1 MITKEQAQKWDNLCL
16 KLLGEPRARFLTS
29 LLYSLK
35 LVWTDTIPTA
45 GTNGIL
51 LMINPK
57 FFYELSKEERLFV
70 ILHELWHVAKL
81 HSIRRESRDC
91 RLWNIACDYHINN
104 LLLKENYSSFKIT
117 VMKDCFKDEKFK
129 DLSEEEIYEELLKE
143 YPNGLPDNEYLEGHL
158 SGDLEELDQEEK
170 SKAIAKVMEA
180 TQTAKAMGCDVGSG
194 ITSLLSKFIK
204 PSINWKKV
212 LYKYMTA
219 LLDKSDYSWRKP
231 NRRFSDMYLPSRV
244 ESDGRLTHLLYFLD
258 VSGSIEESQIVRFN
272 SEIRHIKES
281 LNPDK
286 LTLVQFDTRIQRVDV
301 FTSTQKFTNIHV
313 VAGGGT
319 SYTEVRDYILK
330 EKPTASVIFTDLCCT
345 PMQEVDSPVIWV
357 TREKDLKYASMPLF
371 GKTIVIKEKD

>member
-1 MITKEQAQKWDNLCL
+1 MITKEQSQKWDNLCL

-35 LVWTDTIPTA
+35 LEWSDNIPTA
-45 GTNGIL
+45 GTNGLIL
-51 LMINPK
+51 KINPK
-57 FFYELSKEERLFV
+57 FFYELSKEERLFT

-81 HSIRRESRDC
+81 HSIRRDSRDPM
-91 RLWNIACDYHINN
+91 LWNIACDYHINN

-117 VMKDCFKDEKFK
+117 VMKDCFKDEKYK
-129 DLSEEEIYEELLKE
+129 DLSEEEIYDELVKE
-143 YPNGLPDNEYLEGHL
+143 YPNGLPDNEYPGSNLK
-158 SGDLEELDQEEK
+158 GDLEELDQEEK

-231 NRRFSDMYLPSRV
+231 NRRYSDMYLPSRV

-258 VSGSIEESQIVRFN
+258 VSGSITESQIVRFN
-272 SEIRHIKES
+272 SEIKHIKES

-286 LTLVQFDTRIQRVDV
+286 LTLVQFDTRIRRVDV

-313 VAGGGT
+313 VVGGGT
-319 SYTEVRDYILK
+319 SYSDVHDYILK

-357 TREKDLKYASMPLF
+357 TREEDLKYASMPLF

>member
-1 MITKEQAQKWDNLCL
+1 MITKEQSQKWDNLCL

-35 LVWTDTIPTA
+35 LEWSEDIPTA
-45 GTNGIL
+45 GTNGL
-51 LMINPK
+51 VLKINPK
-57 FFYELSKEERLFV
+57 FFYGLSKEERLFV
-70 ILHELWHVAKL
+70 VLHELWHVAKL
-81 HSIRRESRDC
+81 HSIRRESRDP

-117 VMKDCFKDEKFK
+117 VSKDYFKDEKFK
-129 DLSEEEIYEELLKE
+129 DLSEEEIYEELLKQ
-143 YPNGLPDNEYLEGHL
+143 YPNGLPDNEHSKSTL

-194 ITSLLSKFIK
+194 VTSLLSRFIK

-244 ESDGRLTHLLYFLD
+244 ESDGRLTHLVYFLD
-258 VSGSIEESQIVRFN
+258 VSGSITESQIVRFN
-272 SEIRHIKES
+272 SEIKHIKES

-286 LTLVQFDTRIQRVDV
+286 LTLVQFDTRIRRVDV

-313 VAGGGT
+313 VVGGGT
-319 SYTEVRDYILK
+319 SYSDVRDYILK

>member
-1 MITKEQAQKWDNLCL
+1 MITKEQSQKWDNLCL

-35 LVWTDTIPTA
+35 LEWSDDIPTA
-45 GTNGIL
+45 GTNGIVL
-51 LMINPK
+51 KINPK
-57 FFYELSKEERLFV
+57 FFYGLSKEERLFV

-81 HSIRRESRDC
+81 HSIRRESRDSK
-91 RLWNIACDYHINN
+91 LWNIACDYHINN

-313 VAGGGT
+313 VIGGGT
-319 SYTEVRDYILK
+319 SYNEVHDYILK

-345 PMQEVDSPVIWV
+345 PMQEVDSPIIWV
-357 TREKDLKYASMPLF
+357 TREEDLKYASKPLF

>member
-35 LVWTDTIPTA
+35 LVWADDMPTA

-51 LMINPK
+51 LKINPK
-57 FFYELSKEERLFV
+57 FFYNLSKEERLFV
-70 ILHELWHVAKL
+70 VLHELWHVAKL
-81 HSIRRESRDC
+81 HSIRRESRDPK
-91 RLWNIACDYHINN
+91 LWNIACDYHINN

-117 VMKDCFKDEKFK
+117 VMKDCFKDEKYK
-129 DLSEEEIYEELLKE
+129 DLSEEEIYDELLKQ
-143 YPNGLPDNEYLEGHL
+143 YPNGLPDNEHSKNTL

-194 ITSLLSKFIK
+194 VTNLLSKFIK

-212 LYKYMTA
+212 LYKYITA
-219 LLDKSDYSWRKP
+219 LLDKSDYSWGKP
-231 NRRFSDMYLPSRV
+231 NRRYSDIYLPSRV
-244 ESDGRLTHLLYFLD
+244 ESDGRLTHLVYFLD
-258 VSGSIEESQIVRFN
+258 VSGSITDSQIVRFN
-272 SEIRHIKES
+272 SEIKHIKES

-286 LTLVQFDTRIQRVDV
+286 LTLVQFDTRIRRVDV

-313 VAGGGT
+313 VVGGGT
-319 SYTEVRDYILK
+319 SYSDVRDYILK

-357 TREKDLKYASMPLF
+357 TREKDLKYATMPLF

>member
-45 GTNGIL
+45 GTNGLL

-57 FFYELSKEERLFV
+57 FFYELSKEERIFV

-81 HSIRRESRDC
+81 HSIRREFRDH

-104 LLLKENYSSFKIT
+104 LLLTETYSSFKIT
-117 VMKDCFKDEKFK
+117 ALKNCFKDKKFIG
-129 DLSEEEIYEELLKE
+129 LSEEEIYEELLKQ
-143 YPNGLPDNEYLEGHL
+143 YPNGLPDNEYSGNNL
-158 SGDLEELDQEEK
+158 SGDLKELDQEEK

-194 ITSLLSKFIK
+194 ITTLLSKFIK
-204 PSINWKKV
+204 PRINWKKV

-258 VSGSIEESQIVRFN
+258 VSGSIEESQIIRFN

-301 FTSTQKFTNIHV
+301 FTSNQKFTNIHV

-319 SYTEVRDYILK
+319 SYNEVHDYILK

-357 TREKDLKYASMPLF
+357 TREEDLKYASKPLF

>member
-1 MITKEQAQKWDNLCL
+1 MITKEQSQKWDNLCL

-35 LVWTDTIPTA
+35 LVWADDIPTA

-51 LMINPK
+51 LKINPK

-81 HSIRRESRDC
+81 HSIRRESRDS

-129 DLSEEEIYEELLKE
+129 DLSEEEIYEELLKK
-143 YPNGLPDNEYLEGHL
+143 YPNGLPDNEYLEGRL

-231 NRRFSDMYLPSRV
+231 NRRFSNMYLPSRV

-258 VSGSIEESQIVRFN
+258 VSGSIEESQIIRFN
-272 SEIRHIKES
+272 SEIKHIKES

-286 LTLVQFDTRIQRVDV
+286 LTLVQFDTRIRRVDV

-313 VAGGGT
+313 VVGGGT
-319 SYTEVRDYILK
+319 SYSDVRDYILK

>member
-1 MITKEQAQKWDNLCL
+1 MITKEQSQKWDNLCL

-35 LVWTDTIPTA
+35 LEWSEDIPTA
-45 GTNGIL
+45 GTNGIIL
-51 LMINPK
+51 KINPK
-57 FFYELSKEERLFV
+57 FFYDLSKEERLFT

-81 HSIRRESRDC
+81 HSIRRESRDP
-91 RLWNIACDYHINN
+91 RLWNIACDHHINN
-104 LLLKENYSSFKIT
+104 LLLKESYSSFKIT
-117 VMKDCFKDEKFK
+117 VMKECLKDEKYK
-129 DLSEEEIYEELLKE
+129 DLSEEEIYEELLKQ
-143 YPNGLPDNEYLEGHL
+143 YPNGLPDNEYLESSL
-158 SGDLEELDQEEK
+158 NGDLEELDQEEK

-194 ITSLLSKFIK
+194 IANLLSRFIK

-272 SEIRHIKES
+272 SEIRRIKES

-301 FTSTQKFTNIHV
+301 FTSNQKFTNIHV

-319 SYTEVRDYILK
+319 SYTQVRDYILK

-357 TREKDLKYASMPLF
+357 TREEDLKYASKPLL

>member
-1 MITKEQAQKWDNLCL
+1 MITKEQSQKWDNLCL

-35 LVWTDTIPTA
+35 LEWSDDIPTA
-45 GTNGIL
+45 GTNGIVL
-51 LMINPK
+51 KINPK
-57 FFYELSKEERLFV
+57 FFYGLSKEERLFV

-81 HSIRRESRDC
+81 HSIRRESRDP

-129 DLSEEEIYEELLKE
+129 DLSEEEIYEELFKE
-143 YPNGLPDNEYLEGHL
+143 YPNGLPDNEYLKGHL

-194 ITSLLSKFIK
+194 ITTLLSKFIK

-231 NRRFSDMYLPSRV
+231 NRIFSYMYLPSRI

-258 VSGSIEESQIVRFN
+258 VSGSIEESQIIRFN

-286 LTLVQFDTRIQRVDV
+286 LTLVQFDTRIRRVDV

-313 VAGGGT
+313 VVGGGT
-319 SYTEVRDYILK
+319 SYSDVRDYILK

-357 TREKDLKYASMPLF
+357 TREKDLKYATMPLF

>member
-1 MITKEQAQKWDNLCL
+1 MITKEQSQKWDNLCL

-35 LVWTDTIPTA
+35 LEWSNDTPTA
-45 GTNGIL
+45 GTNGL
-51 LMINPK
+51 VLKINPK
-57 FFYELSKEERLFV
+57 FFYGLFKEERLFV
-70 ILHELWHVAKL
+70 VLHELWHVAKL
-81 HSIRRESRDC
+81 HSIRRDSRDPT
-91 RLWNIACDYHINN
+91 LWNIACDYHINN
-104 LLLKENYSSFKIT
+104 LLLKEKYSSFKIT
-117 VMKDCFKDEKFK
+117 VKEDYFKDEKFK
-129 DLSEEEIYEELLKE
+129 DLSEEEIYDELLKK
-143 YPNGLPDNEYLEGHL
+143 YPNGLPDNEYSESNLH
-158 SGDLEELDQEEK
+158 GDLEELDQEEK

-231 NRRFSDMYLPSRV
+231 NRRYSDMYLPSRV

-258 VSGSIEESQIVRFN
+258 VSGSITESQIVRFN
-272 SEIRHIKES
+272 SEIKHIKES

-286 LTLVQFDTRIQRVDV
+286 LTLVQFDTRIRRVDV

-313 VAGGGT
+313 VVGGGT
-319 SYTEVRDYILK
+319 SYSDVRDYILK

-357 TREKDLKYASMPLF
+357 TREEDLKYATMPLF

>member
-1 MITKEQAQKWDNLCL
+1 MITKEQSQKWDNLCL
-16 KLLGEPRARFLTS
+16 KLLSEPRARFLTS

-35 LVWTDTIPTA
+35 LEWSDDIPTA
-45 GTNGIL
+45 GTNGL
-51 LMINPK
+51 VLKINPK
-57 FFYELSKEERLFV
+57 FFYDLSKEERLFV
-70 ILHELWHVAKL
+70 VLHELWHVAKL
-81 HSIRRESRDC
+81 HSIRRDSRDFK
-91 RLWNIACDYHINN
+91 LWNIACDYHINN
-104 LLLKENYSSFKIT
+104 LLLKETYTSFKII
-117 VMKDCFKDEKFK
+117 VMKDCFKDEKYK
-129 DLSEEEIYEELLKE
+129 DLSEEEIYDELLKE
-143 YPNGLPDNEYLEGHL
+143 YPNGLPDNEYFGSNLK
-158 SGDLEELDQEEK
+158 GDLEELDQEEK

-194 ITSLLSKFIK
+194 ITTLLSKFIK

-231 NRRFSDMYLPSRV
+231 NRRYSDMYLPSRV

-258 VSGSIEESQIVRFN
+258 VSGSITENQIVRFN
-272 SEIRHIKES
+272 SEIKHIKES

-286 LTLVQFDTRIQRVDV
+286 LTLVQFDTRIRRVDV

-313 VAGGGT
+313 VVGGGT
-319 SYTEVRDYILK
+319 SYSDVRDYILK

-357 TREKDLKYASMPLF
+357 TREKDLKYATMPLF

>member
-1 MITKEQAQKWDNLCL
+1 MITKEQSQKWDNLCL

-35 LVWTDTIPTA
+35 LEWSNDIPTA
-45 GTNGIL
+45 GTNGLIL
-51 LMINPK
+51 KINPK
-57 FFYELSKEERLFV
+57 FFYDLSKEERLFTV
-70 ILHELWHVAKL
+70 LHELWHVAKL
-81 HSIRRESRDC
+81 HSIRRESRDP

-117 VMKDCFKDEKFK
+117 VMKDCLKDNKFK
-129 DLSEEEIYEELLKE
+129 DLSEEEIYEELLKQ
-143 YPNGLPDNEYLEGHL
+143 YPNGLPDNEYFKNNLN
-158 SGDLEELDQEEK
+158 GDLEELDQEEK

-180 TQTAKAMGCDVGSG
+180 IQTAKAMGCDVSSG

-204 PSINWKKV
+204 PSIYWKKV

-244 ESDGRLTHLLYFLD
+244 ESDGRLTHLIYFLD
-258 VSGSIEESQIVRFN
+258 VSGSITNSQIVRFN
-272 SEIRHIKES
+272 SEIKHIKES

-319 SYTEVRDYILK
+319 SYTQVRDYILK
-330 EKPTASVIFTDLCCT
+330 EKPTASVIFTDLYCT

-357 TREKDLKYASMPLF
+357 TREKDLKYASKPLF

>member
-1 MITKEQAQKWDNLCL
+1 MITKEQSQKWDNLCL

-81 HSIRRESRDC
+81 HSIRRESRDH

-104 LLLKENYSSFKIT
+104 LLLTETYSSFKIT
-117 VMKDCFKDEKFK
+117 AIKNCFKNKKFIG
-129 DLSEEEIYEELLKE
+129 LSEEEIYDELVKQYPKGFPGNNFFETNLFGDLKE
-143 YPNGLPDNEYLEGHL
+143 VSP
-158 SGDLEELDQEEK
+158 EERSKVVSKVLD
-170 SKAIAKVMEA
+170 A
-180 TQTAKAMGCDVGSG
+180 TQTARAMGCDVGSG
-194 ITSLLSKFIK
+194 ITTLLSKFIK
-204 PSINWKKV
+204 PRINWKKV
-212 LYKYMTA
+212 LNKYMTA
-219 LLDKSDYSWRKP
+219 LFDKSGYSWGKP
-231 NRRFSDMYLPSRV
+231 NRRYSDVYLPSKV
-244 ESDGRLTHLLYFLD
+244 DSDGRLTHLLYFLD
-258 VSGSIEESQIVRFN
+258 VSGSIEESQIIRFN
-272 SEIRHIKES
+272 SEIKHIKES

-286 LTLVQFDTRIQRVDV
+286 LTLVQFDTRIRRVDV

-313 VAGGGT
+313 VVGGGT
-319 SYTEVRDYILK
+319 SYSDVRDYILK

-357 TREKDLKYASMPLF
+357 TREKDLKYATMPLF

>member
-1 MITKEQAQKWDNLCL
+1 
-16 KLLGEPRARFLTS
+16 
-29 LLYSLK
+29 
-35 LVWTDTIPTA
+35 
-45 GTNGIL
+45 
-51 LMINPK
+51 
-57 FFYELSKEERLFV
+57 
-70 ILHELWHVAKL
+70 
-81 HSIRRESRDC
+81 
-91 RLWNIACDYHINN
+91 
-104 LLLKENYSSFKIT
+104 
-117 VMKDCFKDEKFK
+117 MKDCFKDEKFK

-158 SGDLEELDQEEK
+158 NGDLEELDQEEK

-180 TQTAKAMGCDVGSG
+180 TQTAKAMGCDAGSG

-231 NRRFSDMYLPSRV
+231 NRRFSDIYLPSRV

-286 LTLVQFDTRIQRVDV
+286 LTLVQFDTRIRRVDV

-313 VAGGGT
+313 VVGGGT
-319 SYTEVRDYILK
+319 SYSDVRDYILK

-357 TREKDLKYASMPLF
+357 TREEDLKYATMPLF

>member
-16 KLLGEPRARFLTS
+16 KLLGEPKARFLTS

-35 LVWTDTIPTA
+35 LVWADDMPTA

-51 LMINPK
+51 LKINPK
-57 FFYELSKEERLFV
+57 FFYDLSKEERLFV
-70 ILHELWHVAKL
+70 VLHELWHVAKL
-81 HSIRRESRDC
+81 HSIRRESRDP

-117 VMKDCFKDEKFK
+117 VMKDCLKDEKYK
-129 DLSEEEIYEELLKE
+129 DLSEEEIYDELVKQYPKGFPGNDFFETNLFGDLKE
-143 YPNGLPDNEYLEGHL
+143 ASP
-158 SGDLEELDQEEK
+158 EER
-170 SKAIAKVMEA
+170 SKVVSKVMDA

-194 ITSLLSKFIK
+194 ITTLLSKFIK
-204 PSINWKKV
+204 PRINWKKV
-212 LYKYMTA
+212 LSKYMTA
-219 LLDKSDYSWRKP
+219 LFDKSGYSWGKP
-231 NRRFSDMYLPSRV
+231 NRRYSDIYLPSKV
-244 ESDGRLTHLLYFLD
+244 DSDGRLTHLLYFLD

-272 SEIRHIKES
+272 SEIKHIKES

-286 LTLVQFDTRIQRVDV
+286 LTLVQFDTRIRRVDV

-313 VAGGGT
+313 VVGGGT
-319 SYTEVRDYILK
+319 SYSDVRDYILK

-357 TREKDLKYASMPLF
+357 TREKDLKYATMPLF

>member
-1 MITKEQAQKWDNLCL
+1 MITKEQSQKWDNLCL

-35 LVWTDTIPTA
+35 LEWSDDIPTA
-45 GTNGIL
+45 GTNGL
-51 LMINPK
+51 VLKINPK
-57 FFYELSKEERLFV
+57 SFYGLSKEERLFV
-70 ILHELWHVAKL
+70 VLHELWHVAKL
-81 HSIRRESRDC
+81 HSIRRDSRDFK
-91 RLWNIACDYHINN
+91 LWNIACDYHINN
-104 LLLKENYSSFKIT
+104 LLLKEFYSSFKIT
-117 VMKDCFKDEKFK
+117 IMKNCFKDKKFK
-129 DLSEEEIYEELLKE
+129 DLSEEEIYEELLKQ
-143 YPNGLPDNEYLEGHL
+143 YPNGLPDNEHSENNL

-231 NRRFSDMYLPSRV
+231 NRRYSDMYLPSRV
-244 ESDGRLTHLLYFLD
+244 ELDGRLTHLVYFLD
-258 VSGSIEESQIVRFN
+258 VSGSITNSQIVRFN
-272 SEIRHIKES
+272 SEIKHIKES

-286 LTLVQFDTRIQRVDV
+286 LTLVQFDTRIQRIDV

-319 SYTEVRDYILK
+319 SYSEVRDYILK

-345 PMQEVDSPVIWV
+345 PMQEINSPVIWV
-357 TREKDLKYASMPLF
+357 TREEDLKYASKPLF

>member
-16 KLLGEPRARFLTS
+16 KLLGEPRARFLAS

-51 LMINPK
+51 LRINPK

-81 HSIRRESRDC
+81 HSIRRESRDH

-104 LLLKENYSSFKIT
+104 LLLKESYSSFKIAAI
-117 VMKDCFKDEKFK
+117 KNCFKDKKFI
-129 DLSEEEIYEELLKE
+129 DLSEEEIYEELLKQ
-143 YPNGLPDNEYLEGHL
+143 YPNGLPNNKYSENTL
-158 SGDLEELDQEEK
+158 SGDLEELDQEER

-204 PSINWKKV
+204 PRINWKKV

-244 ESDGRLTHLLYFLD
+244 ESDGRLTHLIYFLD
-258 VSGSIEESQIVRFN
+258 VSGSITPEQVLRFN
-272 SEIRHIKES
+272 SEIKHIKES

-286 LTLVQFDTRIQRVDV
+286 LTLVQFDIRIQRVDV

-319 SYTEVRDYILK
+319 SYTDVRDYILK

-345 PMQEVDSPVIWV
+345 PMQEVASPVIWV
-357 TREKDLKYASMPLF
+357 TREEDLKYASMPLF

>member
-1 MITKEQAQKWDNLCL
+1 MITKEQSQKWDNLCL

-35 LVWTDTIPTA
+35 LVWSDDIPTA
-45 GTNGIL
+45 GTNGIVL
-51 LMINPK
+51 KINPK
-57 FFYELSKEERLFV
+57 FFYGLSKEERLFV

-91 RLWNIACDYHINN
+91 RLWNNACDYHINN

-231 NRRFSDMYLPSRV
+231 NRRFSDIYLPSRV

-258 VSGSIEESQIVRFN
+258 VSGSIEESQIIRFN
-272 SEIRHIKES
+272 SEIKRMKES

-286 LTLVQFDTRIQRVDV
+286 LTLVQFDTRIRRVDV

-313 VAGGGT
+313 VVGGGT
-319 SYTEVRDYILK
+319 SYTDVRDYILK

-357 TREKDLKYASMPLF
+357 TREKDLKYATMPLF

>member
-1 MITKEQAQKWDNLCL
+1 MITKEQSQKWDNLCL

-35 LVWTDTIPTA
+35 LVWADDIPTA

-51 LMINPK
+51 LKINPK

-81 HSIRRESRDC
+81 HSIRRESRDP

-117 VMKDCFKDEKFK
+117 VMKDCYKDEKYK
-129 DLSEEEIYEELLKE
+129 DLSEEEIYEELLKQ
-143 YPNGLPDNEYLEGHL
+143 YPNGLPDNEYSGNNL
-158 SGDLEELDQEEK
+158 SGDLKELDQEEK

-231 NRRFSDMYLPSRV
+231 NRRFSDIYLPSRV

-272 SEIRHIKES
+272 SEIKHIKES

-319 SYTEVRDYILK
+319 SYSEVHDYILK

-357 TREKDLKYASMPLF
+357 TREEDLKYASKPLF

>member
-1 MITKEQAQKWDNLCL
+1 MITKEQSQKWDNLCL

-35 LVWTDTIPTA
+35 LVWADDIPTA

-51 LMINPK
+51 LKINPK

-81 HSIRRESRDC
+81 HSIRRESRDPK
-91 RLWNIACDYHINN
+91 LWNIACDYHINN

-204 PSINWKKV
+204 PSINWKKI

-231 NRRFSDMYLPSRV
+231 NRRFSDIYLPSRV

-258 VSGSIEESQIVRFN
+258 VSGSIEESQIIRFN
-272 SEIRHIKES
+272 SEIKHIKES

-286 LTLVQFDTRIQRVDV
+286 LTLVQFDTRIRRVDV

-313 VAGGGT
+313 VVGGGT
-319 SYTEVRDYILK
+319 SYTDVRDYILK

-357 TREKDLKYASMPLF
+357 TREEDLKYATMPLF

>member
-1 MITKEQAQKWDNLCL
+1 MITKEQSQKWDNLCL
-16 KLLGEPRARFLTS
+16 KLLGEPRAKFLTS

-35 LVWTDTIPTA
+35 LEWSDDIPTA
-45 GTNGIL
+45 GTNGL
-51 LMINPK
+51 VLKINPK
-57 FFYELSKEERLFV
+57 FFYGLSKEERLFV
-70 ILHELWHVAKL
+70 VLHELWHVAKL
-81 HSIRRESRDC
+81 HSIRRESRDP
-91 RLWNIACDYHINN
+91 RLWNTACDYHINN

-117 VMKDCFKDEKFK
+117 VMKDCFKDEKYK
-129 DLSEEEIYEELLKE
+129 DLSEEEIYDELLKE
-143 YPNGLPDNEYLEGHL
+143 YPNGLPNNKYSESNLN
-158 SGDLEELDQEEK
+158 GDLEELDQEEK

-194 ITSLLSKFIK
+194 ITNLLSKFIK

-301 FTSTQKFTNIHV
+301 FTSNQKFTNIHV

-319 SYTEVRDYILK
+319 SYIKVRDYILK

-357 TREKDLKYASMPLF
+357 TREEDLKYASKPLF

>member
-1 MITKEQAQKWDNLCL
+1 MITKEQSQKWDNLCL

-35 LVWTDTIPTA
+35 LEWSDDIPTA
-45 GTNGIL
+45 GTNGIVL
-51 LMINPK
+51 KINPK
-57 FFYELSKEERLFV
+57 FFYRLSKEERLFV

-81 HSIRRESRDC
+81 HSIRRESRDS

-129 DLSEEEIYEELLKE
+129 DLSEEEIYEKLLKE
-143 YPNGLPDNEYLEGHL
+143 YPNGLPDNEYLKEHL
-158 SGDLEELDQEEK
+158 SGDLKELDQEEK

-286 LTLVQFDTRIQRVDV
+286 LTLVQFDTRIRRVDV

-319 SYTEVRDYILK
+319 SYTDVRDYILK

-357 TREKDLKYASMPLF
+357 TREKDLKYATMPLF

>member
-1 MITKEQAQKWDNLCL
+1 MITKEQSQKWDNLCL
-16 KLLGEPRARFLTS
+16 KLLSEPRARFLTS

-35 LVWTDTIPTA
+35 LVWADDIPTA

-51 LMINPK
+51 LKINPK
-57 FFYELSKEERLFV
+57 FFYDLSKEERLFT

-81 HSIRRESRDC
+81 HSIRRESRDP

-129 DLSEEEIYEELLKE
+129 DLSEEEIYEELLKQ
-143 YPNGLPDNEYLEGHL
+143 YPNGLPDNEYSENNL

-204 PSINWKKV
+204 PSINWKRV

-231 NRRFSDMYLPSRV
+231 NRRFSDIYLPSRV

-272 SEIRHIKES
+272 SEIKHIKES

-286 LTLVQFDTRIQRVDV
+286 LTLVQFDTRIRRVDV

-313 VAGGGT
+313 VVGGGT
-319 SYTEVRDYILK
+319 SYSDVRDYILK

-357 TREKDLKYASMPLF
+357 TREKDLKYATMPLF

>member
-1 MITKEQAQKWDNLCL
+1 MITKEQSQKWDNLCL

-35 LVWTDTIPTA
+35 LEWSDDIPTA
-45 GTNGIL
+45 GTNGIVL
-51 LMINPK
+51 KINPK
-57 FFYELSKEERLFV
+57 FFYGLSKEERLFV

-81 HSIRRESRDC
+81 HSIRRESRDA

-104 LLLKENYSSFKIT
+104 LLLKENYSSFKIA
-117 VMKDCFKDEKFK
+117 VMKDCYKDEKYK
-129 DLSEEEIYEELLKE
+129 DLSEEEIYDELVKQYPKGFPGNDFFETTLSEDLKE
-143 YPNGLPDNEYLEGHL
+143 VSP
-158 SGDLEELDQEEK
+158 EERSKVVSKVLD
-170 SKAIAKVMEA
+170 A
-180 TQTAKAMGCDVGSG
+180 TQTARAMGCDVGSG
-194 ITSLLSKFIK
+194 ITTLLSKFIK
-204 PSINWKKV
+204 PRINWKKV

-231 NRRFSDMYLPSRV
+231 NRRYSDMYLPSRV

-258 VSGSIEESQIVRFN
+258 VSGSIEESQIIRFN
-272 SEIRHIKES
+272 SEIKHIKES

-286 LTLVQFDTRIQRVDV
+286 LTLVQFDTRIRRVDV

-313 VAGGGT
+313 VVGGGT
-319 SYTEVRDYILK
+319 SYSDVRDYILK

-357 TREKDLKYASMPLF
+357 TREKDLKYATMPLF

>member
-1 MITKEQAQKWDNLCL
+1 MITKEQSQKWDNLCL

-35 LVWTDTIPTA
+35 LVWADDIPTA
-45 GTNGIL
+45 GTNGIVL
-51 LMINPK
+51 KINPK
-57 FFYELSKEERLFV
+57 FFYGLSKEERLFV

-81 HSIRRESRDC
+81 HSIRRESRDA

-117 VMKDCFKDEKFK
+117 AIKNCFKDKKFIG
-129 DLSEEEIYEELLKE
+129 LSEEEIYEELLKE

-313 VAGGGT
+313 VVGGGT
-319 SYTEVRDYILK
+319 SYSDVRDYILK

-357 TREKDLKYASMPLF
+357 TREKDLKYATMPLF

>member
-1 MITKEQAQKWDNLCL
+1 MWAD
-16 KLLGEPRARFLTS
+16 
-29 LLYSLK
+29 
-35 LVWTDTIPTA
+35 DIPTA

-51 LMINPK
+51 LKINPK

-117 VMKDCFKDEKFK
+117 VMKDCYKDEKYK
-129 DLSEEEIYEELLKE
+129 DLSEEEIYDELVKQYPKGFPGNDFFETTLSEDLKE
-143 YPNGLPDNEYLEGHL
+143 VSP
-158 SGDLEELDQEEK
+158 EERSKVVSKVLD
-170 SKAIAKVMEA
+170 A
-180 TQTAKAMGCDVGSG
+180 TQTARAMGCDVGSG
-194 ITSLLSKFIK
+194 ITTLLSKFIK
-204 PSINWKKV
+204 PRINWKKV
-212 LYKYMTA
+212 LNKYMTA
-219 LLDKSDYSWRKP
+219 LFDKSGYSWGKP
-231 NRRFSDMYLPSRV
+231 NRRYSDVYLPSKV
-244 ESDGRLTHLLYFLD
+244 DSDGRLTHLLYFLD
-258 VSGSIEESQIVRFN
+258 VSGSIEESQIIRFN
-272 SEIRHIKES
+272 SEIKHIKES

-286 LTLVQFDTRIQRVDV
+286 LTLVQFDTRIRRVDV

-313 VAGGGT
+313 VVGGGT
-319 SYTEVRDYILK
+319 SYTDVRDYILK

-357 TREKDLKYASMPLF
+357 TREKDLKYATMPLF

>member
-1 MITKEQAQKWDNLCL
+1 MITKEQSQKWDNLCL
-16 KLLGEPRARFLTS
+16 KLLGEPKARFLTS

-35 LVWTDTIPTA
+35 LVWADDIPTA
-45 GTNGIL
+45 GTNGIVL
-51 LMINPK
+51 KINPK
-57 FFYELSKEERLFV
+57 FFYGLSKEERLFV

-81 HSIRRESRDC
+81 HSIRRESRDPK
-91 RLWNIACDYHINN
+91 LWNIACDYHINN

-204 PSINWKKV
+204 PSINWKKI

-231 NRRFSDMYLPSRV
+231 NRRFSDIYLPSRV

-286 LTLVQFDTRIQRVDV
+286 LTLVQFDARIQRVDV
-301 FTSTQKFTNIHV
+301 FTSNQKFTNIHI

-319 SYTEVRDYILK
+319 SYNEVYDYILK

-357 TREKDLKYASMPLF
+357 TREEDLKYATMPLF

>member
-1 MITKEQAQKWDNLCL
+1 MITKEQSQKWDNLCL

-35 LVWTDTIPTA
+35 LEWSEDIPTA
-45 GTNGIL
+45 GTNGL
-51 LMINPK
+51 KLKINPK
-57 FFYELSKEERLFV
+57 FFYGLSKEERLFV

-81 HSIRRESRDC
+81 HSIRRDSRDPM
-91 RLWNIACDYHINN
+91 LWNIACDYHINN
-104 LLLKENYSSFKIT
+104 LLLKEIYSSFKIT

-129 DLSEEEIYEELLKE
+129 GLSEEEIYEELLKQF
-143 YPNGLPDNEYLEGHL
+143 PNGLPNNEYLESNL
-158 SGDLEELDQEEK
+158 NGDLEELDQEEK

-194 ITSLLSKFIK
+194 VTSLLSKFIK

-231 NRRFSDMYLPSRV
+231 NRRFSDIYLPSRV

-272 SEIRHIKES
+272 SEIKHIKES

-319 SYTEVRDYILK
+319 SYTDVRDYILK

-345 PMQEVDSPVIWV
+345 PMKEVDSPVIWV
-357 TREKDLKYASMPLF
+357 TRESDLKYASKPLF

>member
-1 MITKEQAQKWDNLCL
+1 MITKEQSQKWDNLCL

-35 LVWTDTIPTA
+35 LVWADDMPTA

-51 LMINPK
+51 LKINPK
-57 FFYELSKEERLFV
+57 FFYGLSKEERLFV
-70 ILHELWHVAKL
+70 VLHELWHVAKL
-81 HSIRRESRDC
+81 HSIRRESRDP

-117 VMKDCFKDEKFK
+117 VMKDCFKDAKYK
-129 DLSEEEIYEELLKE
+129 DLSEEEIYEELLKQ
-143 YPNGLPDNEYLEGHL
+143 YPNGLPDNEHSKNTL

-194 ITSLLSKFIK
+194 ITNLLSKFIK

-244 ESDGRLTHLLYFLD
+244 ESDGRLTHLVYFLD
-258 VSGSIEESQIVRFN
+258 VSGSITDSQIVRFN
-272 SEIRHIKES
+272 SEIKHIKES

-286 LTLVQFDTRIQRVDV
+286 LTLVQFDTRIRRVDV

-313 VAGGGT
+313 VVGGGT
-319 SYTEVRDYILK
+319 SYTDVRDYILK

-357 TREKDLKYASMPLF
+357 TREKDLKYATMPLF

>member
-1 MITKEQAQKWDNLCL
+1 MITKEQSQKWDNLCL
-16 KLLGEPRARFLTS
+16 KLLSEPRARFLTS

-35 LVWTDTIPTA
+35 LVWADDIPTA

-51 LMINPK
+51 LKINPK
-57 FFYELSKEERLFV
+57 FFYDLSKEERLFT

-81 HSIRRESRDC
+81 HSIRRESRDP

-117 VMKDCFKDEKFK
+117 VMKDCFKDEKYK
-129 DLSEEEIYEELLKE
+129 DLSEEEIYDELVKQ
-143 YPNGLPDNEYLEGHL
+143 YPNGLPDNEYSEGSL

-194 ITSLLSKFIK
+194 ITNLLSKFIK

-212 LYKYMTA
+212 LYKYMTT

-258 VSGSIEESQIVRFN
+258 VSGSITESQIVRFN

-313 VAGGGT
+313 VVGGGT
-319 SYTEVRDYILK
+319 SYSDVRDYILK

-357 TREKDLKYASMPLF
+357 TREKDLKYATMPLF

>member
-1 MITKEQAQKWDNLCL
+1 MITKEQSQKWDNLCL

-35 LVWTDTIPTA
+35 LEWSDDIPTA
-45 GTNGIL
+45 GTNGLIL
-51 LMINPK
+51 KINPK
-57 FFYELSKEERLFV
+57 FFYGLSKEERLFV
-70 ILHELWHVAKL
+70 VLHELWHVAKL
-81 HSIRRESRDC
+81 HSIRRESRDPM
-91 RLWNIACDYHINN
+91 LWNSACDYHINN
-104 LLLKENYSSFKIT
+104 LLLKEIYSSFKIT
-117 VMKDCFKDEKFK
+117 VMKDCFKDEKYK
-129 DLSEEEIYEELLKE
+129 DLSEEEIYEELLKQ
-143 YPNGLPDNEYLEGHL
+143 YPNGLPDNEHSKNTL

-194 ITSLLSKFIK
+194 ITNLLSKFIK

-244 ESDGRLTHLLYFLD
+244 ESDGRLTHLVYFLD

-272 SEIRHIKES
+272 SEIKHIKES

-286 LTLVQFDTRIQRVDV
+286 LTLVQFDTRIRRVDV

-313 VAGGGT
+313 VVGGGT
-319 SYTEVRDYILK
+319 SYSDVRDYILK

-357 TREKDLKYASMPLF
+357 TREKDLKYATMPLF

>member
-1 MITKEQAQKWDNLCL
+1 MITKEQSQKWDNLCL

-35 LVWTDTIPTA
+35 LVWADDIPTA

-51 LMINPK
+51 LKINPK

-81 HSIRRESRDC
+81 HSIRRESRDP
-91 RLWNIACDYHINN
+91 RLWNTACDYHINN
-104 LLLKENYSSFKIT
+104 LLLKETYNSFKIT

-129 DLSEEEIYEELLKE
+129 DLSEEEIYEELLKQ
-143 YPNGLPDNEYLEGHL
+143 YPNGLPDNEYYESNLN
-158 SGDLEELDQEEK
+158 GDLEELDQEEK

-194 ITSLLSKFIK
+194 VTSLLSKFIK

-231 NRRFSDMYLPSRV
+231 NRRYSDIYLPSRV

-272 SEIRHIKES
+272 SEIKHIKES

-286 LTLVQFDTRIQRVDV
+286 LTLVQFDTRIRRVDV

-345 PMQEVDSPVIWV
+345 PMQKVDSPVIWV
-357 TREKDLKYASMPLF
+357 TREKDLKYATMPLF

>member
-1 MITKEQAQKWDNLCL
+1 MITKEQSQKWDNLCL

-35 LVWTDTIPTA
+35 LVWADDIPTA

-51 LMINPK
+51 LKINPK
-57 FFYELSKEERLFV
+57 FFYDLSKEERLFT

-81 HSIRRESRDC
+81 HSIRRESRDP

-117 VMKDCFKDEKFK
+117 VMKDCFKDKKFK
-129 DLSEEEIYEELLKE
+129 DLSEEEIYEELLKQ
-143 YPNGLPDNEYLEGHL
+143 YPNGLPDNEYPENTL

-244 ESDGRLTHLLYFLD
+244 ESDGRLTHLVYFLD
-258 VSGSIEESQIVRFN
+258 VSGSITESQIVRFN
-272 SEIRHIKES
+272 SEIKHIKES

-319 SYTEVRDYILK
+319 SYTDVRDYILK

-357 TREKDLKYASMPLF
+357 TREEDLKYASMPLF

>member
-1 MITKEQAQKWDNLCL
+1 MITKEQSQKWDNLCL
-16 KLLGEPRARFLTS
+16 NILGEPRARFLTS
-29 LLYSLK
+29 LLYALK
-35 LVWTDTIPTA
+35 LVWADDIPTA

-51 LMINPK
+51 LKINPK

-81 HSIRRESRDC
+81 HSIRRESRDS

-129 DLSEEEIYEELLKE
+129 DLSEEEIYEELLKK
-143 YPNGLPDNEYLEGHL
+143 YPNGLPDNEYLEDHL

-204 PSINWKKV
+204 PSINWKKI

-231 NRRFSDMYLPSRV
+231 NRRFSDIYLPSRV

-286 LTLVQFDTRIQRVDV
+286 LTLVQFDTRIRRVDV
-301 FTSTQKFTNIHV
+301 FTSTQKFTNIHI

-319 SYTEVRDYILK
+319 SYNEVYDYILK

-357 TREKDLKYASMPLF
+357 TREEDLKYATMPLF

>member
-1 MITKEQAQKWDNLCL
+1 MITKEQSQKWDNLCL

-35 LVWTDTIPTA
+35 LVWADDIPTA

-51 LMINPK
+51 LKINPK

-158 SGDLEELDQEEK
+158 SGDLEELNQEEK

-231 NRRFSDMYLPSRV
+231 NRRYSDVYLPSKV
-244 ESDGRLTHLLYFLD
+244 DSDGRLTHLLYFLD
-258 VSGSIEESQIVRFN
+258 VSGSIEESQIIRFN
-272 SEIRHIKES
+272 SEIKHIKES

-286 LTLVQFDTRIQRVDV
+286 LTLVQFDTRIRRVDV

-313 VAGGGT
+313 VVGGGT
-319 SYTEVRDYILK
+319 SYSDVRDYILK
-330 EKPTASVIFTDLCCT
+330 EKPTASIIFTDLCCT

-371 GKTIVIKEKD
+371 GKTIIIKEKD

>member
-1 MITKEQAQKWDNLCL
+1 MITKEQSQKWDNLCL

-35 LVWTDTIPTA
+35 LVWADDIPTA

-51 LMINPK
+51 LKINPK

-231 NRRFSDMYLPSRV
+231 NRRFSDVYLPSKV
-244 ESDGRLTHLLYFLD
+244 DSDGRLTHLLYFLD
-258 VSGSIEESQIVRFN
+258 VSGSIEESQIIRFN
-272 SEIRHIKES
+272 SEIKHIKES

-286 LTLVQFDTRIQRVDV
+286 LTLVQFDTRIRRVDV

-313 VAGGGT
+313 VVGGGT
-319 SYTEVRDYILK
+319 SYSDVRDYILK